1 MAYRNLKE
9 FVDKLEEAGEIKK
22 IKVEVDWRDEIA
34 AVGKEAVTKDSPA
47 LIFENIK
54 DYKKTPGKKVALN
67 LLSSFQRMSLA
78 LGLNKDTKP
87 KELLNVYRERIRNPI
102 KPMLVSTG
110 SCKEIV
116 KKGKDINIFDFP
128 IIKIN
133 PNDGGRYSVWQCCI
147 TKDPETGWINVGM
160 YNSMLYEKDAI
171 SVSPVRTQHMAIH
184 GRKYHAINKP
194 MPYAIAI
201 GCEPLTMMVG
211 CAPFKPGVNEF
222 DMAGALRRE
231 PVEMVKCETVDLEV
245 PANSEIVIEG
255 TVNLDPNTY
264 REEGP
269 FGRYTGH
276 YTSLTKKNMAP
287 VLKISCISYKND
299 PLYWTIPGV
308 PGPNLSPSDGEY
320 ACQLQMCA
328 ILWNH
333 LEASGIEGL
342 TGVWTDTDTFWTN
355 VFVSINKTHYGH
367 AKQIAAQIWGSQE
380 FTMVGKFVV
389 VVDSDVDIFNLKKIN
404 AAIAHRTRGARDI
417 TIYPNTLG
425 SPLDPSNEPGFV
437 NRADIGSWDRVLI
450 DATWPFEWEPREEWG
465 GLKYPPK
472 ALTSPEVL
480 EKVKNRWTEYG
491 L

>member
-1 MAYRNLKE
+1 MTYRSLKE
-9 FVDKLEEAGEIKK
+9 FVDKLEEINDLKR
-22 IKVEVDWRDEIA
+22 IKVEVDWKDEISA
-34 AVGKEAVTKDSPA
+34 IGKEAVTRNSPA
-47 LIFENIK
+47 LIFENIR
-54 DYKKTPGKKVALN
+54 DYKKKAGRKVALN
-67 LLSSFQRMSLA
+67 LLSGWQRMALA
-78 LGLNKDTKP
+78 FGLP
-87 KELLNVYRERIRNPI
+87 KETGPRELLNIYRDRIKHPI
-102 KPMLVSTG
+102 KPILVSTG
-110 SCKEIV
+110 PCKEVI
-116 KKGKDINIFDFP
+116 KKGDDVNIFDFP

-133 PNDGGRYSVWQCCI
+133 PDDGGRYSVWQCCI

-160 YNSMLYEKDAI
+160 YNSMLYERNII

-184 GRKYHAINKP
+184 ARKYQGINKP

-201 GCEPLTMMVG
+201 GCEPLTAIVG

-222 DMAGALRRE
+222 DMAGALRGE
-231 PVEMVKCETVDLEV
+231 PVEMVKCETLDLEV

-269 FGRYTGH
+269 FGRYTGY

-287 VLKISCISYKND
+287 VLNISCISYRND

-308 PGPNLSPSDGEY
+308 TGPHLAPSDSEY

-333 LEASGIEGL
+333 LESAGIEGI

-355 VFVSINKTHYGH
+355 VFVSINKKHYGH
-367 AKQIAAQIWGSQE
+367 AKQIASQIWGTQE
-380 FTMVGKFVV
+380 FTMMGKFVI
-389 VVDSDVDIFNLKKIN
+389 VVDSDVDIFNLKKVN

-425 SPLDPSNEPGFV
+425 SPLDPSVNPDFV
-437 NRADIGSWDRVLI
+437 HQADIGSWDRVLI
-450 DATWPFEWEPREEWG
+450 DATWPFEWEPREEWRG
-465 GLKYPPK
+465 QKHPPK
-472 ALTSPEVL
+472 ALTSSEML
-480 EKVKNRWTEYG
+480 EKIRKKWREYG